1 MSSSATHS
9 RGSTG
14 AFEGRERRPDFHAQA
29 DRLAL
34 LVELS
39 GGNLLGPPGGELL
52 WLCDGLCRD
61 ATRWEQETSDE
72 RSGLTGGWR

>member
-1 MSSSATHS
+1 MYFSATHS
-9 RGSTG
+9 RGSAE
-14 AFEGRERRPDFHAQA
+14 AFEDRGRRHDFHAQA

-61 ATRWEQETSDE
+61 ATRWKQETSDD
-72 RSGLTGGWR
+72 RSGLTGGQR